1 VSCKDDARF
10 LHPGQ
15 ATASAGAFAC
25 HPANEQA
32 ITPVFTWPPA
42 PTPEA
47 QNPQHGDT
55 AALLAASPRQG

>member
-1 VSCKDDARF
+1 MSCKDDARF

-25 HPANEQA
+25 HAANEQA
-32 ITPVFTWPPA
+32 ITPMFTCPGSYPGG
-42 PTPEA
+42 PE
-47 QNPQHGDT
+47 PDT